1 MRSSTPI
8 CTNILHVEAKSS
20 ESYKGNYS
28 QFVPQRAERRLTR
41 EREME
46 KQRAYVKKE
55 EEYIRRNLAGVN
67 SFQAKGK
74 RKRLERLPRLA
85 PPPGDPAAMSLEFKV
100 AERGGDQVVAIKD
113 LRVEVPGSRARGRLH
128 GGAAAQRLRRARG
141 PERGGQVVVH
151 LHHAW

>member
-1 MRSSTPI
+1 M
-8 CTNILHVEAKSS
+8 EARTS

-28 QFVPQRAERRLTR
+28 AFVPQRAERRLTR

-55 EEYIRRNLAGVN
+55 EDYIRRNLAGVN

-85 PPPGDPAAMSLEFKV
+85 PPPGDPAAMTLHFEP
-100 AERGGDQVVAIKD
+100 AERGGDK
-113 LRVEVPGSRARGRLH
+113 R
-128 GGAAAQRLRRARG
+128 
-141 PERGGQVVVH
+141 
-151 LHHAW
+151 